1 MGTALHGLVQMRDE
15 LVSGLGQIQTSPEG
29 LDVVS
34 PLGPGHRTVPHGPW
48 AQGFCCP
55 SLLLAAVSPFPNS
68 LQGGQGGPRAL
79 GWGLG
84 ETWVL

>member
-1 MGTALHGLVQMRDE
+1 MGASFRELPQMWDE

-34 PLGPGHRTVPHGPW
+34 ALGPGHGTVLHGPW
-48 AQGFCCP
+48 AGGFCYS

-68 LQGGQGGPRAL
+68 LKGGRGGPPAL
-79 GWGLG
+79 GW
-84 ETWVL
+84 